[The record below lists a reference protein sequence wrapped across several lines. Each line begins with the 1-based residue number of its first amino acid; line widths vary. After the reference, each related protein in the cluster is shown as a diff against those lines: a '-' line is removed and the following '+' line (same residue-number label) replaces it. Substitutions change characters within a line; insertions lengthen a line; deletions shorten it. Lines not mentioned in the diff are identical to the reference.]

1 MDTQK
6 IMVTYVSEYNMK
18 NEDGQQVDGCT
29 VNYFFFGENGEML
42 KGMTNEK
49 GAIGFQRAKCSIDI
63 SQRAQF
69 PKVPG
74 IYDASFIMA
83 VGSDG
88 KPVLKLSTID
98 FIGDVEM
105 RLTNPIR
112 KMDVEGKS
120 K

>member
-1 MDTQK
+1 MDSQR

-18 NEDGQQVDGCT
+18 NDDGQQVEGCT
-29 VNYFFFGENGEML
+29 VNYFFFGQNGENF

-74 IYDASFIMA
+74 IYDASFIMS

-98 FIGDVEM
+98 FIGDVELK
-105 RLTNPIR
+105 LTNPIH
-112 KMDVEGKS
+112 KIDVEAKN